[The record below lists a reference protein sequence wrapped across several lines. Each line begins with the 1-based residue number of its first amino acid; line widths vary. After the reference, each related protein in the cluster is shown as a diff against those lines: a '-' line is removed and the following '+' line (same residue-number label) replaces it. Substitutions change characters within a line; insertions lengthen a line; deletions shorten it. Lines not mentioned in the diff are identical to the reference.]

1 MTLSLLSNMKTPL
14 LLISIPFGI
23 SFLGGMFYWE
33 IEEGMT
39 ILFGLSMII
48 GVVWAWVIELKK

>member
-1 MTLSLLSNMKTPL
+1 MKTPL
-14 LLISIPFGI
+14 LLISIPLSI

-33 IEEGMT
+33 IPEGMT

-48 GVVWAWVIELKK
+48 GVIWAWVIELKN